1 LDYISREELI
11 YEIQQIEDAVWRYND
26 DFIAKFATAD
36 TEELMSL
43 TFNSTHAKFLL
54 RTRNNE
60 FISSQTT
67 MLLLFQWLDKFR
79 QNPQRYTSSLRH

>member
-1 LDYISREELI
+1 VSREELI
-11 YEIQQIEDAVWRYND
+11 LEIQKIEDFVWRYNK
-26 DFIAKFATAD
+26 DFLSMFATSD

-54 RTRNNE
+54 RTKDNR

-67 MLLLFQWLDKFR
+67 MSLLFDWMDKLNR
-79 QNPQRYTSSLRH
+79 

>member
-1 LDYISREELI
+1 MLVSALSREELI
-11 YEIQQIEDAVWRYND
+11 LELQQIEDFVWRYND

-54 RTRNNE
+54 RTGDNK
-60 FISSQTT
+60 FLSSQTT
-67 MLLLFQWLDKFR
+67 MSLLFAWIDK
-79 QNPQRYTSSLRH
+79 YS